1 MDEHKKAVDIDN
13 VKSVFDITFTADQ
26 SEEKSGEVGSQNQT
40 KADVAI
46 QTDAKPSSAI
56 KLMKHEVVNLHTVE
70 DAEAYRDQ
78 LAIAFELLNLKNASL
93 VHMVEYR
100 KMAKW

>member
-1 MDEHKKAVDIDN
+1 MAENKKAVDIDK
-13 VKSVFDITFTADQ
+13 VESAFDITFTADE
-26 SEEKSGEVGSQNQT
+26 SDEKAGEVNFIKQT
-40 KADVAI
+40 KVDVAI

-56 KLMKHEVVNLHTVE
+56 KLMMYEVVNLKTADE
-70 DAEAYRDQ
+70 AEAYRGK

-93 VHMVEYR
+93 VHRVEYR